1 MFDNGLVDL
10 LLIIFDTQDQTSPSF
25 VGRDTF
31 PEQLKNTLTA
41 QLLGILTN
49 FLRIIPIKV
58 ARMRSRHSTL
68 TPLLNLLGPVSERQE
83 FQRI

>member
-1 MFDNGLVDL
+1 MIGSALSNIDLVDL
-10 LLIIFDTQDQTSPSF
+10 LLIILNAEDQVSPSF
-25 VGRDTF
+25 AGWDTF
-31 PEQLKNTLTA
+31 PKQLKNTLTA

-68 TPLLNLLGPVSERQE
+68 TPL
-83 FQRI
+83 